1 MHDTLHRLTYPHGVT
16 SSGVCR
22 HITMSPGLGVM
33 LCLQS
38 ISGRSQ
44 LCSAEAHKLLIP
56 GSYTSLGQGLL
67 IHVAWNDMLSS
78 MRSNDFETFAENR
91 PFPDNCNIWCCCARL
106 CDNFYLLTARCVM
119 YLNYYLTD
127 GFLRTCA
134 RPLEFRRT
142 LSLPAF
148 SEANMYNHRRTAV
161 RPVLTATS
169 QSNGNGQTSTPHRIK
184 TP

>member
-22 HITMSPGLGVM
+22 HITMSPGLGV
-33 LCLQS
+33 CLQS

-44 LCSAEAHKLLIP
+44 LCSAEAHKLHNPRVIHLVRP
-56 GSYTSLGQGLL
+56 GSFDTCGLEWHAVINEEQRL
-67 IHVAWNDMLSS
+67 Q
-78 MRSNDFETFAENR
+78 TFAENR